1 MVERKIKLNLY
12 NEVHRREYIQ
22 VISISFNYS
31 EIWSP
36 MNVISNKIMLIP
48 DILEL
53 DSSAHPACTMKH
65 PVPETKLENNQEKF
79 KYLN

>member
-1 MVERKIKLNLY
+1 
-12 NEVHRREYIQ
+12 
-22 VISISFNYS
+22 
-31 EIWSP
+31 